1 MRSESGVAL
10 YSRKVLIQQ
19 QAAGLLPPWLRFL
32 RGAVDCED
40 VPLNIGPCNTTFIF
54 RTQTVE
60 ARTLFRSTRSLS
72 KHAIN

>member
-1 MRSESGVAL
+1 MAL

-40 VPLNIGPCNTTFIF
+40 VPLNIGRELLQARPPPELPNTKP
-54 RTQTVE
+54 
-60 ARTLFRSTRSLS
+60 S
-72 KHAIN
+72 KTDA